1 MPAVLKQETLHLLHQ
16 EHGHQGTE
24 RTTELVRQRCY
35 WPGMSSDIKKWVQQC
50 ERCQV
55 AKDTGQVPQS
65 YMGHLLA
72 SRPNKILALPEHFT
86 LLEPSRN
93 GFDNVLALTDV
104 FSKFIVAVPIR
115 DQRASTVVQV
125 LVSEWFYKYG
135 VPSRLHSDQSR
146 SFEST
151 LIHQLCALYGVSKS
165 CTTPYHPA
173 GNAHPRGSIE
183 RFTRFLLRTLPPS
196 RKRDW
201 ASVLPQVLFC
211 YNATPHQNTG
221 ESPFY
226 LIFGQE
232 PLLPVDFLLGRA
244 RERLLADKRKRDMI
258 SMSGMHL
265 CRLGSWCT

>member
-1 MPAVLKQETLHLLHQ
+1 
-16 EHGHQGTE
+16 
-24 RTTELVRQRCY
+24 
-35 WPGMSSDIKKWVQQC
+35 MSSDIKKWVQQC

-72 SRPNKILALPEHFT
+72 SRPNKILALLEHFT
-86 LLEPSRN
+86 LLEPSWNR
-93 GFDNVLALTDV
+93 FENVLALTDV

-135 VPSRLHSDQSR
+135 VPSRLHPDQGR

-151 LIHQLCALYGVSKS
+151 LIHQLCALYGVAKS
-165 CTTPYHPA
+165 RTTPYHPA
-173 GNAHPRGSIE
+173 ANAQSE
-183 RFTRFLLRTLPPS
+183 RFNRTLHSLLRTLPPS

-201 ASVLPQVLFC
+201 ASGLPQVLFC
-211 YNATPHQNTG
+211 YNATPHQSTG

-232 PLLPVDFLLGRA
+232 PLLPVDFLLGHA
-244 RERLLADKRKRDMI
+244 RERLLADKCKRDMI

-265 CRLGSWCT
+265 CRWGSWCTWGTMVSEADTRSKISGVRWSTKL